1 MNFSVMNIFDTNTLV
16 WVLLLLPMIGAVVAY
31 VTGIQ
36 KRALSFWTAETTGV
50 ILFIITLKLLIDYQ
64 APIDMPMTWFEAGS
78 FSIPFGIYIDK
89 LSLVMLLIATGLGLL
104 DIHFAHDYMAE
115 DPHQPRYYAKVL
127 FFIGGMILL
136 VSAKDMVGLFVGWE
150 FMGLASYLLISFWHQ
165 QKDPADAGVS
175 AFLFTRFGDIFLFA
189 AIGLLF
195 YFTGTLDL
203 VRLNTLSQAGEL
215 NKDMMFIVAVFIF
228 IAAIGKSGQFPLFP
242 WLMRAMEGPTTVSA
256 LIHGATMVNSGIY
269 IVARLFDFYVAA
281 EALLVVATVGALSAF
296 IGATS
301 ALVQKELK
309 KVLAYSTMSHLS
321 IAFVGLGVGS
331 LAAGMTHLVNHA
343 VFKALLFL
351 GAGAVIMSAHHVK
364 DMWRLGGLGRKLMW
378 VALFMGMGVL
388 SLSGIPPFSGFFSK
402 DAVIASAILNPQS
415 FGPVSTLVTIAG
427 LLSMAYIGRLWFLTF
442 AGEPRDKVLFEKVTA
457 PSKFWIILPLGIM
470 AVVTLVMG
478 FFQNDI
484 AQMVSGKALPEAH
497 MTGLIVGL
505 MAGIALLALIVYY
518 YYVKRLDITE
528 KIAAQPL
535 MKTIHGILF
544 NGYYIEKMIF
554 WFTHNVIIGSFA
566 KTVNWID
573 SHIVDAAVNGAVTV
587 SQKVTGVFG
596 HTHSGRVGDNSGA
609 MALGLLLLLAAM
621 MAGGAL

>member
-1 MNFSVMNIFDTNTLV
+1 MTTLAV
-16 WVLLLLPMIGAVVAY
+16 LLLLLPMLGAVIAFVA
-31 VTGIQ
+31 GLK
-36 KRALSFWTAETTGV
+36 KRSLAFWTAEVTG
-50 ILFIITLKLLIDYQ
+50 ILLFLISLILLLGYT
-64 APIDMPMTWFEAGS
+64 APIDIPMTWFEVGS

-104 DIHFAHDYMAE
+104 DIHFAHDYMGD

-136 VSAKDMVGLFVGWE
+136 VSAKDLVGLFVGWE

-195 YFTGTLDL
+195 YLTGTLDM
-203 VRLNTLSQAGEL
+203 VKLNALSTSGKLDEDL
-215 NKDMMFIVAVFIF
+215 MFIVAVFIF

-269 IVARLFDFYVAA
+269 IVARLFDFYAAA
-281 EALLVVATVGALSAF
+281 EALLVVATIGALSAF

-301 ALVQKELK
+301 ALVQRELK

-364 DMWRLGGLGRKLMW
+364 DMWRLGGLGKKLMG
-378 VALFMGMGVL
+378 VSLFMGMGVL

-402 DAVIASAILNPQS
+402 DAVIASAITNPQS
-415 FGPVSTLVTIAG
+415 AGLIATLVTIAG
-427 LLSMAYIGRLWFLTF
+427 LLSMAYIGRLWLLTF
-442 AGEPRDKVLFEKVTA
+442 AGEPRDKALYEKVTK
-457 PSKFWIILPLGIM
+457 PSTFWIVLPLGIM
-470 AVVTLVMG
+470 AVATLLMG
-478 FFQNDI
+478 FFQGSI
-484 AQMVSGKALPEAH
+484 AEMVSGKPFEEPHVA
-497 MTGLIVGL
+497 GLLVGL
-505 MAGIALLALIVYY
+505 LGGITLLALIVYY
-518 YYVKRLDITE
+518 YYVKRPDITT

-535 MKTIHGILF
+535 IRTIHGILF

-554 WFTHNVIIGSFA
+554 WFTHNVIIESFA
-566 KTVNWID
+566 KTINWID
-573 SHIVDAAVNGAVTV
+573 VHIVDAAVNGFVAL
-587 SQKVTGVFG
+587 SQRLFRLLG

-621 MAGGAL
+621 IAGGAV